1 MSSKCLLHQYSFEIK
16 NGVALVLP
24 HFFLGLCFRRGCSAK
39 FLNMNL
45 QYLLP
50 ILKNYICR
58 LKLKLFILM
67 KKIIL
72 LMLMGV
78 LMVSCV
84 SRKKLTYLQPAES
97 AADTAF
103 YQLSRSKYKIQ
114 PNDIL
119 SIQVRS
125 FDEETTRMFNASE
138 QTRLNA
144 AGGDLIFYLNGFTVD
159 FDGNI
164 EMPILGKINVVGQDI
179 EQIQGLVESELN
191 NFFKDDAVFV
201 SVQLAG
207 VRYSI
212 VGDVSRPGKYVIY
225 QNQVNIFE
233 AIAQAGDITILGDRR
248 EVQILRQTPEGVK
261 IVEIDLTSQDVL
273 SNPYMFIQPN
283 DIINIKPL
291 PAKSFGIG
299 TTGFQTFASIL
310 GVLASTATLIFT
322 LSRIQ

>member
-1 MSSKCLLHQYSFEIK
+1 
-16 NGVALVLP
+16 
-24 HFFLGLCFRRGCSAK
+24 
-39 FLNMNL
+39 MNL

-84 SRKKLTYLQPAES
+84 SRKKLTYLQPAKS
-97 AADTAF
+97 TADTGF

-125 FDEETTRMFNASE
+125 FDSETTKLFNSSSTGTLNAS
-138 QTRLNA
+138 A
-144 AGGDLIFYLNGFTVD
+144 GDLIFYLNGFTVD

-164 EMPILGKINVVGQDI
+164 EMPILGKINVVGKDI
-179 EQIQGLVESELN
+179 EEIQVVVESELKN
-191 NFFKDDAVFV
+191 YFKDDAVFV
-201 SVQLAG
+201 TVQLAG